1 MRAHGVCKRFEQKRL
16 FARKISVVDALQD
29 VDFEVSASSVTALVG
44 ESGSGKSTLAKC
56 LALMDRPTSGE
67 IWFEDAEVS
76 KLQRHER
83 KWFRRA
89 VQMVAQDA
97 SGSLNPRFTAAQ
109 IISEPLE
116 INGWKPGARTSSR
129 VCELMNEVGL
139 LASWV
144 ERRPLEFSGG
154 QRQRLA
160 IARALGLQPSLL
172 ILDESLS
179 GLDLSTQAQILNLLL
194 ELQERHRL
202 TLLLIS
208 HDLGLVGQVAD
219 FVAVMEK
226 GRIVEQGPRQRIFA
240 QPEHPHTCE
249 LLSAVRV
256 IESGFR
262 AAQAGAGR

>member
-16 FARKISVVDALQD
+16 FARKVSVVEALQD
-29 VDFEVSASSVTALVG
+29 VDFEVAASSVTALVG
-44 ESGSGKSTLAKC
+44 ESGSGKSTLARC
-56 LALMDRPTSGE
+56 LALMERPTNGE
-67 IWFEDAEVS
+67 IWFEEADVS
-76 KLQRHER
+76 KLQRHEL

-116 INGWKPGARTSSR
+116 VHGWEPGQELRSR

-139 LASWV
+139 LSSWAK
-144 ERRPLEFSGG
+144 RRPFEFSGG

-160 IARALGLQPSLL
+160 IARALALQPSLL

-208 HDLGLVGQVAD
+208 HDLSLVGQVAD
-219 FVAVMEK
+219 YVAVMEQ
-226 GRIVEQGPRQRIFA
+226 GRIVEQGPRQEVFA
-240 QPEHPHTCE
+240 RPEHPHTRE
-249 LLSAVRV
+249 LLGTVRV

-262 AAQAGAGR
+262 AAHAGAGR